1 MKILVI
7 SNGHGEDTIAISI
20 IKELITYSIVSE
32 VVALPLVGEGY
43 AFKNNQIPIIG
54 KVSNMPSGG
63 FNQKI
68 SELLRDVNKGL
79 INLTYQQYKVIYQD
93 Q

>member
-43 AFKNNQIPIIG
+43 AFKKNHF
-54 KVSNMPSGG
+54 VLW
-63 FNQKI
+63 F
-68 SELLRDVNKGL
+68 
-79 INLTYQQYKVIYQD
+79 
-93 Q
+93 